1 MTSSLLSQIGN
12 SLFDQPGSEK
22 VAHLVEKAKKNNV
35 KLVLP
40 VDYITADKFA
50 KDAKVGYATDQQG
63 IPDGFMGLD
72 VGQLSRK
79 EFHST
84 VLEAKTI
91 LWNGQVITSILNA
104 NRCIDNFFFSVLLES
119 LSFPR
124 SQKVLPP
131 SSKTPLQLSAM
142 ALLLSL
148 VAVIPLP
155 LSLKKVPKIVSAMS
169 APVVGLVL
177 NFSKAR

>member
-1 MTSSLLSQIGN
+1 MTSSLSQIGN

-22 VAHLVEKAKKNNV
+22 VASLVEKAKKNNV

-40 VDYITADKFA
+40 VDYITGDKFA
-50 KDAKVGYATDQQG
+50 KDANVGEATDEKG
-63 IPDGFMGLD
+63 IPDGCMGLD
-72 VGQLSRK
+72 VGLSSR
-79 EFHST
+79 EIFRST

-91 LWNGQVITSILNA
+91 LWNGQVFINSKLP
-104 NRCIDNFFFSVLLES
+104 IDALTTFFLVLLES

-124 SQKVLPP
+124 SQEGPSPSLKPP
-131 SSKTPLQLSAM
+131 LKLSSTT

-148 VAVIPLP
+148 EAVIPLL
-155 LSLKKVPKIVSAMS
+155 LSPSKVLKMNSAMS
-169 APVVGLVL
+169 APVEGLVL